1 MSAARDTGHAVGT
14 EGRGWGGAAKEAM
27 ERRRRARSQTLR
39 AIHRTMRCH
48 GAAERPTSS
57 DHSPV
62 AAARDIPTT
71 ELGPGRGM
79 SETNFFFKF
88 FFFFYFSL
96 SLFSLAFSRRHL
108 ARPLS
113 GRRPSLRSSDLAFC
127 GPPPSLHCSH
137 DTALVVR
144 LALALALAL
153 AFRLTRSLA

>member
-88 FFFFYFSL
+88 FFFFTFPFLFSL
-96 SLFSLAFSRRHL
+96 SPFLAGIWPDHSAGDGLRCA
-108 ARPLS
+108 ARIWHFAGLH
-113 GRRPSLRSSDLAFC
+113 
-127 GPPPSLHCSH
+127 PPS
-137 DTALVVR
+137 TVR
-144 LALALALAL
+144 TTLPSSSVSPSPSPSPSPSASPAA
-153 AFRLTRSLA
+153 